1 MSLQLKVVSGEDV
14 SYLKLSE
21 IHMVYYAQ
29 PGAVYTLV
37 DAEGNVVTEDLEL
50 RHHLDK
56 LEIIHED
63 APVAVLEDFYA
74 PSEQP
79 AVYAFEEVGESNVDD
94 LQDNSAI
101 SGGDVGA
108 EPGVVWN
115 SEIASLNENVATT
128 DLGLESSVVAE
139 PVIVS
144 DYDTSTSDDVSFSL
158 TENTNVLYTTL
169 GVVGAAGVAAL
180 ASGGGSGGGDS
191 GSPTDSGNSAASDT
205 DTSDPLFTSGSSAT
219 AINENSGSGQV
230 VYTAVATDDS
240 SVTYSLSGADAGS
253 FSINGSTG
261 AVTLNTDPDFESK
274 PSYSFTVT
282 ATDSEGNSSA
292 QNVSLAVND
301 GDENAPSFSS
311 GSTASVTENSGS
323 GQVVYT
329 AVANDDSSVTYSISG
344 ADAGSFS
351 INGSTGAVTLNT
363 DPDFESKPSYSFTVT
378 ATDSEGNSSNQNV
391 NLAVNDIDDTSPV
404 FTSSTTA
411 TAIDENSGNGQIVYT
426 ATVTDANRVTY
437 SISGDDVDA
446 GLLSIDSNSGRV
458 ILVGD
463 PDFETQSSYSFTIKA
478 SDSLGNSTSQDVSL
492 AINDVTEIDPSVVV
506 FDLTSGES
514 SDHSNQTF
522 NVNESYTIYIVTDS
536 SSTLSLGSSEQWR
549 TAGNLGDDDEVV
561 LIGNVDFDLGT
572 GSSNGVATLMA
583 WQMKSPANAYLRFDS
598 GTFALDGF
606 SGQLWSGVITVAP
619 SQGYETSL
627 PAGVSV

>member
-79 AVYAFEEVGESNVDD
+79 AAYAFEEVGESNVDD

-139 PVIVS
+139 PVIAS

-191 GSPTDSGNSAASDT
+191 GSPADSGNSAGSNSDT
-205 DTSDPLFTSGSSAT
+205 SAPVFTSGSSAT
-219 AINENSGSGQV
+219 AINENSGSGQA
-230 VYTAVATDDS
+230 VYRAVANDEG
-240 SVTYSLSGADAGS
+240 SVTYSLSNTDNGA
-253 FSINGSTG
+253 FSINGSSG
-261 AVTLNTDPDFESK
+261 VVTLTQNPDYETQS
-274 PSYSFTVT
+274 SYSFTVT
-282 ATDSEGNSSA
+282 VTDSEGNSST
-292 QNVSLAVND
+292 QNVNLAIND
-301 GDENAPSFSS
+301 IDDTPPVITS
-311 GSTASVTENSGS
+311 GATATAIDENSGS

-329 AVANDDSSVTYSISG
+329 ATATDANSVGYSISG
-344 ADAGSFS
+344 SDASLFS
-351 INGSTGAVTLNT
+351 LDSNTGVVTLKAN
-363 DPDFESKPSYSFTVT
+363 PDY
-378 ATDSEGNSSNQNV
+378 
-391 NLAVNDIDDTSPV
+391 
-404 FTSSTTA
+404 
-411 TAIDENSGNGQIVYT
+411 
-426 ATVTDANRVTY
+426 
-437 SISGDDVDA
+437 
-446 GLLSIDSNSGRV
+446 
-458 ILVGD
+458 
-463 PDFETQSSYSFTIKA
+463 ETQSSYSFTIQA
-478 SDSLGNSTSQDVSL
+478 SDSLGNVTLQDVTL
-492 AINDVTEIDPSVVV
+492 AINDVVEIDPSVVV

-514 SDHSNQTF
+514 SDHSGQSFDANT
-522 NVNESYTIYIVTDS
+522 SYSIYIVADS
-536 SSTLSLGSSEQWR
+536 DTSSLSLTDDAKWDDAQ
-549 TAGNLGDDDEVV
+549 NLGADDSFV
-561 LIGNVDFDLGT
+561 LVGI
-572 GSSNGVATLMA
+572 NGVTASFGSVSTYL
-583 WQMKSPANAYLRFDS
+583 WYGSPIVFADVH
-598 GTFALDGF
+598 GTFSIGPTAVAD
-606 SGQLWSGVITVAP
+606 LWNGTVAN
-619 SQGYETSL
+619 SNINQSNLLSL
-627 PAGVSV
+627 PTSVSV